1 VTNRGDEMKDLIG
14 LIIFAAVV
22 WGLVYMFAEAI

>member
-1 VTNRGDEMKDLIG
+1 MKDLIG